1 METTLENIL
10 LKYWGH
16 PKFRPMQKDIIESV
30 LAKRDT
36 LALLPTGGGKSV
48 CFQVPTLAQ
57 EGLTIVISPLI
68 ALIKDQVEGLKAKG
82 IKAVS
87 IVSGMTSREI
97 DFALDNCIYDQTKFL
112 FISPERIAAPLFQ
125 ERLKKMHVSLIAID
139 EAHCISQWGYDFR
152 PAYLNIIQL
161 RLLLPGIPVIALTAS
176 ATANVQED
184 MMNQLGFQ
192 NPVVFKQ
199 SFERKNL
206 NYLVL
211 QESDK
216 FNRALR
222 ILNKTKGTAVI
233 YVRNRKGCK
242 ELSDWLC
249 AHQIS
254 ADYYH
259 AGLEAKLR
267 SLKQDEWMS
276 GKTRVIVATNAFG
289 MGIDKAN
296 VRVVIHLDLPDSLEA
311 YYQEAGRAGRDEQKA
326 YAILLFQE
334 HDIAELNRK
343 YITEYPSI
351 VEIKQTYEFVMNMLQ
366 IPIGAGLNEQLEFDL
381 TLLISRSGFSAIK
394 LINALKF
401 LEKADYFNLSEE
413 VFNPAKIF
421 ILVDQ
426 PAFHHFQQTNP
437 KFQILL
443 QTILRSYTG
452 LFDQYTAINEN
463 DIAARAQ
470 LSMTEIKSQLQ
481 MLKSYQVIDYVPITE
496 KPIIHFLTDRL
507 PASHVQIDGNY
518 YRQRFE
524 ILKTKINTMIDYVHA
539 PLCRSIQLRTYFDE
553 KAVAPCGQCDICLLN
568 NQTNQKVFT
577 FARLAEMIATEPL
590 YLNDL
595 LIQVNDIPEQ
605 EVLAQMQVFAEEGLI
620 QYANKNEVIITQKG
634 LLEKDHINHN

>member
-30 LAKRDT
+30 LAQRDT

-48 CFQVPTLAQ
+48 CFQVPTMAQ

-125 ERLKKMHVSLIAID
+125 ERLKKMNVTLIAID

-184 MMNQLGFQ
+184 IMKQLGFQ

-216 FNRALR
+216 YNRALR

-289 MGIDKAN
+289 MGIDKAD
-296 VRVVIHLDLPDSLEA
+296 VRLVIHLDLPDSLEA

-351 VEIKQTYEFVMNMLQ
+351 AEIKQTYEFVMNMLQ
-366 IPIGAGLNEQLEFDL
+366 IPIGAGLNTQLEFDL

-401 LEKADYFNLSEE
+401 LEKAGYFNLSEE

-421 ILVDQ
+421 FLVDQ
-426 PAFHHFQQTNP
+426 HAFHHFQQTNP
-437 KFQILL
+437 KFEILL
-443 QTILRSYTG
+443 QTILRS
-452 LFDQYTAINEN
+452 
-463 DIAARAQ
+463 
-470 LSMTEIKSQLQ
+470 
-481 MLKSYQVIDYVPITE
+481 
-496 KPIIHFLTDRL
+496 
-507 PASHVQIDGNY
+507 
-518 YRQRFE
+518 
-524 ILKTKINTMIDYVHA
+524 
-539 PLCRSIQLRTYFDE
+539 
-553 KAVAPCGQCDICLLN
+553 
-568 NQTNQKVFT
+568 
-577 FARLAEMIATEPL
+577 
-590 YLNDL
+590 
-595 LIQVNDIPEQ
+595 
-605 EVLAQMQVFAEEGLI
+605 
-620 QYANKNEVIITQKG
+620 
-634 LLEKDHINHN
+634 